1 VTSSKQVQTPGF
13 KHLQTGRLTF
23 QSHAK
28 SCFTH
33 HCHIIGM
40 SPIISGHLFPNPP
53 WPTKKTTADA
63 GAPRDP
69 DSTLAQR
76 LHGAHSIASIWG
88 VSKNWMGDDG
98 RIGEIYGWGDFPKL
112 VISMGLVH
120 W

>member
-1 VTSSKQVQTPGF
+1 MQKVVLPTTAISLGC
-13 KHLQTGRLTF
+13 LQLF
-23 QSHAK
+23 PDIFSP
-28 SCFTH
+28 TH
-33 HCHIIGM
+33 HGQR
-40 SPIISGHLFPNPP
+40 
-53 WPTKKTTADA
+53 KKTTADA